1 MQPAYIRIRYMG
13 VRNQTIQKIPPN
25 GGGKMEQMIRWLIR
39 AAVESFPIDRK
50 KKAEILK
57 RLTERNLH
65 GGEYHE

>member
-1 MQPAYIRIRYMG
+1 
-13 VRNQTIQKIPPN
+13 
-25 GGGKMEQMIRWLIR
+25 MEQMIRRLIR
-39 AAVESFPIDRK
+39 AEVESFPIDRK